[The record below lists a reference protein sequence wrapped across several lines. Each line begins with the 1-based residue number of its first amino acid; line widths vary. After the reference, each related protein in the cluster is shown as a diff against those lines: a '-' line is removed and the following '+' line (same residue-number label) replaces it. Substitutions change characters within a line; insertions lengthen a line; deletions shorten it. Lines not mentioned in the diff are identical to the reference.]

1 MITIIYSN
9 LFPFLILLM
18 FLALV
23 VYNPIF
29 NKKQKSYFIASAL
42 TFLFMLIVISV
53 DFLSHNLWNIWYIR
67 KITSFINFAV
77 CPLVP
82 LFLYKIAIAKKSSS
96 TLYIPLIVNVIIC
109 FISIWNGC
117 VFNISTSNTYDRGS
131 LFFLPFLTTILYM
144 CILIWY
150 TGHQRL
156 KGRLIERLLLT
167 SIITL
172 LVFGMV
178 MEIIFG
184 YFFLS
189 WVAASLSL
197 PMYYLLLNIN
207 HSILD
212 PLTSAYN
219 RSVYM
224 KDLDRMH
231 THKSCI
237 IALLDI
243 NDFKT
248 INDTYGHDAGD
259 RYLITFTNI
268 MHKHV
273 PSCSLY
279 RIGGDE
285 FVVLSKKDNLE
296 KVNEGILQARVEMN
310 KIHLDFSFGIG
321 KYLPQI
327 SIFEFINQIDALMYE
342 NKKADKA
349 NKNKV

>member
-1 MITIIYSN
+1 M
-9 LFPFLILLM
+9 
-18 FLALV
+18 
-23 VYNPIF
+23 
-29 NKKQKSYFIASAL
+29 
-42 TFLFMLIVISV
+42 
-53 DFLSHNLWNIWYIR
+53 
-67 KITSFINFAV
+67 
-77 CPLVP
+77 
-82 LFLYKIAIAKKSSS
+82 
-96 TLYIPLIVNVIIC
+96 
-109 FISIWNGC
+109 
-117 VFNISTSNTYDRGS
+117 
-131 LFFLPFLTTILYM
+131 
-144 CILIWY
+144 
-150 TGHQRL
+150 
-156 KGRLIERLLLT
+156 IERLLLT